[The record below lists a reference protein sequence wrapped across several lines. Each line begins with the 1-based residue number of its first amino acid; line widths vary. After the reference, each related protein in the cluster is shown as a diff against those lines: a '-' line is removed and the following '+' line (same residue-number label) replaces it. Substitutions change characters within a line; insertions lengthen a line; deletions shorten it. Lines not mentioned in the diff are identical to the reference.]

1 MIASESKIAM
11 ALNRILS
18 TLPRQIAPVAIPFGG
33 GD

>member
-11 ALNRILS
+11 VVTRFLS
-18 TLPRQIAPVAIPFGG
+18 THPRQIAPGATPVGG